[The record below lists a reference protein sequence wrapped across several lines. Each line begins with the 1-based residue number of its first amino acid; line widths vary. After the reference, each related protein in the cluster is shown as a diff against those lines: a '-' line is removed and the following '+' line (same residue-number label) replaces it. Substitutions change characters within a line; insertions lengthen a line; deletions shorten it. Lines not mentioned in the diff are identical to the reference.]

1 MSRSF
6 HWCVD
11 GGNAPMENKSAAV
24 GCALRPF
31 ANGSEHVRVRARRR
45 PTAVPRAYDIPPP
58 QSHLRSLTHSH
69 SHTHSLTHTHT
80 RTHTLTHAHTCAQT
94 LVHGLTRFAAL
105 APSFAV
111 CTLETVLFPVPTA
124 AASSTEGAAP
134 NRANGRPARPAGA
147 AGSTSGLRLPRAL
160 AAVGSLA
167 VTPGRSAHARGSDA
181 YGPDRAEACSARAW
195 QCGRAGGRG
204 CGRSG
209 NSHLGRCGS
218 FVRSFPVRFVTGAL
232 CGRRRTR
239 GVRTNRHAF
248 LRRS

>member
-1 MSRSF
+1 V
-6 HWCVD
+6 HED
-11 GGNAPMENKSAAV
+11 
-24 GCALRPF
+24 
-31 ANGSEHVRVRARRR
+31 ARQ
-45 PTAVPRAYDIPPP
+45 
-58 QSHLRSLTHSH
+58 QSHAHMISPRPNHTYVRSHTHTHTH
-69 SHTHSLTHTHT
+69 SHTHSHT
-80 RTHTLTHAHTCAQT
+80 RAHMRTDARSRPHALRRPRPKFCRMHPRDRVVPRT
-94 LVHGLTRFAAL
+94 
-105 APSFAV
+105 PSRSV
-111 CTLETVLFPVPTA
+111 IYRGSRTQRCER
-124 AASSTEGAAP
+124 
-134 NRANGRPARPAGA
+134 RAYRPAGA

-167 VTPGRSAHARGSDA
+167 VTPGRSVHARGSDA